1 MHRHPLSPARAG
13 PTSARVTEPDQPL
26 DPVAPVAARERLVS
40 LDFTRGV
47 AVMGILGANII
58 AFGQPY
64 LAYMWPGGFV
74 APMGPWADWL
84 WVAQF
89 VAVDGKMRGLFT
101 LLFGAGLVLFADR
114 AAARG
119 ASDWLQVRRLG
130 WLLAFGLAHYYLLW
144 RGDILTLYALCGLL
158 ALIALRW
165 SPIHQA
171 AVGVTVYVFG
181 ALLTTAQFGLVWAAS
196 ETALRMSPG
205 YAAVARETRR
215 MLEGERADAFRENA
229 INTRG
234 SYADYVAHAVDAHR
248 WNWIDL
254 FTQSVLET
262 LPLMLIGMALY
273 RAGLFDGRLGAGAQA
288 RWGWWGVVV
297 GTALTLA
304 LGLWAFA
311 DGLTY
316 TGTMFAFLGPQ
327 AFTRLPVVL
336 GLAALLALWGP
347 RANGWLGSRVTAAGR
362 MAFSNYLGTSL
373 VMLIVFQGWGL
384 GLFGALDRA
393 RLYVVVLAMWLVMLA
408 WSKPWLARFRYG
420 PLEWLWRCLTYGR
433 LVPLLR

>member
-1 MHRHPLSPARAG
+1 MS
-13 PTSARVTEPDQPL
+13 EPDL
-26 DPVAPVAARERLVS
+26 SFAAAAPIGAGERLVS

-47 AVMGILGANII
+47 AVMGILGANIV

-74 APMGPWADWL
+74 TAEEPWADWL

-119 ASDWLQVRRLG
+119 ASGWLQARRLG
-130 WLLAFGLAHYYLLW
+130 WLFVFGLAHYYLLW
-144 RGDILTLYALCGLL
+144 RGDILTLYALCGAI
-158 ALIALRW
+158 ALVALRW
-165 SPIHQA
+165 SPIHQF
-171 AVGVTVYVFG
+171 AVGLTVYLFG
-181 ALLTTAQFGLVWAAS
+181 ALWTSAQFGLMWAAS
-196 ETALRMSPG
+196 ETALGASSG
-205 YAAVARETRR
+205 YAAIARATQD
-215 MLEGERADAFRENA
+215 MLQGERADALREIA

-248 WNWIDL
+248 WNWVDL
-254 FTQSVLET
+254 FAHSVLET

-273 RAGLFDGRLGAGAQA
+273 RSGLFDGRLDPRTQA
-288 RWGWWGVVV
+288 RWGWWGLAI
-297 GTALTLA
+297 GTALTLP
-304 LGLWAFA
+304 LGLWALA

-316 TGTMFAFLGPQ
+316 SGTLFAFLGPQ
-327 AFTRLPVVL
+327 ALTRLPAVL

-347 RANGWLGSRVTAAGR
+347 RAVGWLGIRVTAAGR

-373 VMLIVFQGWGL
+373 LMLLVFQSWGL
-384 GLFGALDRA
+384 NLFGALDRP
-393 RLYVVVLAMWLVMLA
+393 RLYAVVVLTWIVMLA

-420 PLEWLWRCLTYGR
+420 PLEWLWRCLTYGKVFR
-433 LVPLLR
+433 LRR